1 MPVSKQPAAENFL
14 DLGGQTAL
22 VTGASSGIGAGIA
35 RILGRAG
42 ATVVV
47 NYRKSKEGADAVVA
61 ELTERGCTA
70 TAIQADVSRE
80 EDVARLF
87 EETRQAFG
95 TVHILV
101 ANAGIQVDA
110 PAHEMTLDQWRKVID
125 VNLTG
130 QFLCCREAIREF
142 RRRGM
147 VPETCPALG
156 KIVSISSVH
165 QFIPWAGRVN
175 YAASKGGIMLMMQ
188 SLAQE
193 YASEKIRV
201 NAIAPGAIKTEI
213 NKASWQDPKAE
224 RELLGLIPYG
234 RVGEPDDIAKAALWL
249 ASDASDYVTGETIVV
264 DGGMALYPAFREGG

>member
-1 MPVSKQPAAENFL
+1 MSASAGIL
-14 DLGGQTAL
+14 DLGGQVAV

-35 RILGRAG
+35 RLLGAAG
-42 ATVVV
+42 AKVVV
-47 NYRKSKEGADAVVA
+47 NYRKSEEGANAVVA
-61 ELTERGCTA
+61 ALREEGRE
-70 TAIQADVSRE
+70 AIAVQADVSRE

-87 EETRQAFG
+87 EEARAAFG
-95 TVHILV
+95 TVHVLI
-101 ANAGIQVDA
+101 ANAGLQRDA
-110 PAHEMTLDQWRKVID
+110 PAHEMSLDDWRQVLD

-147 VPETCPALG
+147 APETCPALG

-193 YASEKIRV
+193 YAHEKIRV
-201 NAIAPGAIKTEI
+201 NGIAPGAIKTRL
-213 NKASWQDPKAE
+213 NQRSWEDPQAE
-224 RELLGLIPYG
+224 RDLLGLIPYG
-234 RVGEPDDIAKAALWL
+234 RVGEPEDIAKAALWL

-264 DGGMALYPAFREGG
+264 DGGMALYPGFREGG

>member
-1 MPVSKQPAAENFL
+1 MNAIT
-14 DLGGQTAL
+14 DLFDLRGQTAV

-35 RILGRAG
+35 RLLGEAG
-42 ATVVV
+42 ANVVA
-47 NYRKSKEGADAVVA
+47 NYRRNEEGARAVVD
-61 ELTERGCTA
+61 ELRQGGGEA
-70 TAIQADVSRE
+70 VSVQADVSKE
-80 EDVARLF
+80 DDVARLF
-87 EETRQAFG
+87 DAARDAYG

-101 ANAGIQVDA
+101 ANAGLQRDA
-110 PAHEMTLDQWRKVID
+110 PAHEMSLDDWSKVID

-142 RRRGM
+142 RSRGM
-147 VPETCPALG
+147 VPETCPSLG

-193 YASEKIRV
+193 YAHEKIRV
-201 NAIAPGAIKTEI
+201 NGIAPGAIKTNI
-213 NKASWQDPKAE
+213 NTSAWDDPQAE
-224 RELLGLIPYG
+224 RSLLEKIPYG
-234 RVGEPDDIAKAALWL
+234 RVGEPRDVAQAALWL

-264 DGGMALYPAFREGG
+264 DGGMALYPSFREGG

>member
-1 MPVSKQPAAENFL
+1 MSAIADLFDLSGQAAV
-14 DLGGQTAL
+14 

-35 RILGRAG
+35 RLLGEAG
-42 ATVVV
+42 ADVVV
-47 NYRKSKEGADAVVA
+47 NYRSSEDGARAVVA
-61 ELTERGCTA
+61 EIEAAGRR
-70 TAIQADVSRE
+70 AIPVQADVSKE

-87 EETRQAFG
+87 EEARRAFG

-101 ANAGIQVDA
+101 ANAGLQRDA
-110 PAHEMTLDQWRKVID
+110 PAHEMSLADWRTVID

-130 QFLCCREAIREF
+130 QFLACREAIREF

-147 VPETCPALG
+147 VPQTCPSLG

-193 YASEKIRV
+193 YAHERIRV
-201 NAIAPGAIKTEI
+201 NGIAPGAIKTKI
-213 NKASWQDPKAE
+213 NRESWEDSEAE
-224 RELLGLIPYG
+224 RELLELIPYG
-234 RVGEPDDIAKAALWL
+234 RVGAPDDVAQAALWL
-249 ASDASDYVTGETIVV
+249 ACDASDYVTGETIVV
-264 DGGMALYPAFREGG
+264 DGGMALYPGFREGG

>member
-1 MPVSKQPAAENFL
+1 MSDTLL
-14 DLGGQTAL
+14 DLGGQTAV

-35 RILGRAG
+35 LMLGRAG
-42 ATVVV
+42 ANVVV
-47 NYRKSKEGADAVVA
+47 NYRGSEEGAREVVA
-61 ELTERGCTA
+61 ELEREGRRA
-70 TAIQADVSRE
+70 VPVQADVSKE
-80 EDVARLF
+80 EEVRRLF
-87 EETRQAFG
+87 EETRRAFG
-95 TVHILV
+95 TLHILV
-101 ANAGIQVDA
+101 ANAGLQRDA
-110 PAHEMTLDQWRKVID
+110 PAHEMSLEDWRTVID

-175 YAASKGGIMLMMQ
+175 YAASKGGVMLMMQ

-193 YASEKIRV
+193 YAHEKIRV
-201 NAIAPGAIKTEI
+201 NGIAPGAIKTSI
-213 NKASWQDPKAE
+213 NKSAWDDPEAE
-224 RELLGLIPYG
+224 QELLRLIPYG
-234 RVGEPDDIAKAALWL
+234 RVGVTEDVAKAALWL

-264 DGGMALYPAFREGG
+264 DGGMALYPGFRDGG

>member
-1 MPVSKQPAAENFL
+1 MPVRENIL
-14 DLGGQTAL
+14 DLSGQTAL

-35 RILGRAG
+35 RCLGRAG
-42 ATVVV
+42 ANVVV
-47 NYRKSKEGADAVVA
+47 NYRKSEEGAKAVVA

-70 TAIQADVSRE
+70 VAIQADVSEE
-80 EDVARLF
+80 EDVMRLF
-87 EETRQAFG
+87 EETRAAFG
-95 TVHILV
+95 TIHILI
-101 ANAGIQVDA
+101 ANAGVQQDA
-110 PAHEMTLDQWRKVID
+110 PAHEMTLDQWRTVID

-147 VPETCPALG
+147 TPETCPALG

-193 YASEKIRV
+193 YAHEKIRV
-201 NAIAPGAIKTEI
+201 NGIAPGAVKTQI
-213 NKASWQDPKAE
+213 NTESWDDPAAE
-224 RELLGLIPYG
+224 KDLLRLVPYG
-234 RVGEPDDIAKAALWL
+234 RIGEPDDIAQAALWL